1 MKHES
6 IINSI
11 ETLNNAI
18 DDLDRSVSGFDH
30 FIDIVQNGERPMN
43 EVATTLMEKGDS
55 KSFSMG
61 DFLGGAG
68 KDMIEGKIE
77 RINNTTKTIDILRA
91 KLESV
96 LDDSNKKGVD
106 MRN

>member
-1 MKHES
+1 MKHER

-18 DDLDRSVSGFDH
+18 DDLDRAISGFDH

-43 EVATTLMEKGDS
+43 DVSTSILKEGDS

-68 KDMIEGKIE
+68 KDMIDGKIE
-77 RINNTTKTIDILRA
+77 RINNTTKTIDILRT

-96 LDDSNKKGVD
+96 LDDSNKKDVD
-106 MRN
+106 MRS